1 MEKKELKEQKTP
13 GILESSM
20 SGNLD
25 RTRQD
30 SVYPAQV
37 TEMRAGVL

>member
-13 GILESSM
+13 GVLESSM

-25 RTRQD
+25 RTGQG
-30 SVYPAQV
+30 SMYLAQV